1 LSNEVVDIKHDKFFR
16 DNPVFTSSDFWQY
29 LFSRNIGK
37 RTQDAL
43 INYYRKTG
51 RIINI
56 KRGLYA
62 TVPAG
67 STPETFTVD
76 PYLLA
81 SKLTPDAV
89 ISHLSV
95 LGFFGN
101 IYSIRNMFTYS
112 ASRPVDILAFQAHS
126 FKGTRFPKTLVDREE
141 EMFEVR
147 IEERAGMNLRVTTLE
162 RALVDILDRPELC
175 GSWEEIWRSLES
187 IDFFDLDK
195 VLEYV
200 LLIGNSTTTAK
211 VGFFL
216 EQHREELMVEDHYLE
231 KLGKL
236 RPRNPHYFSRT
247 RREPGI
253 FVSKWNLVVPE
264 EVLKR
269 SWGEIL

>member
-1 LSNEVVDIKHDKFFR
+1 VVDIKHDKFFR

-81 SKLTPDAV
+81 SKLTTDAV

-112 ASRPVDILAFQAHS
+112 
-126 FKGTRFPKTLVDREE
+126 G
-141 EMFEVR
+141 
-147 IEERAGMNLRVTTLE
+147 
-162 RALVDILDRPELC
+162 
-175 GSWEEIWRSLES
+175 
-187 IDFFDLDK
+187 
-195 VLEYV
+195 
-200 LLIGNSTTTAK
+200 
-211 VGFFL
+211 
-216 EQHREELMVEDHYLE
+216 
-231 KLGKL
+231 
-236 RPRNPHYFSRT
+236 
-247 RREPGI
+247 
-253 FVSKWNLVVPE
+253 
-264 EVLKR
+264 
-269 SWGEIL
+269 